1 MDNKDLTLGI
11 LAFIAFAIPI
21 IGSLWKI
28 FSIREQLQTE
38 ILGNRHKLEL
48 QQQELTH
55 LIDQQKLF
63 LNGIQERLQHVRDRS
78 KHAEEDLDLRLSDL
92 ERFIEKTTA
101 FTKRRVSQHTTSL
114 D

>member
-1 MDNKDLTLGI
+1 MDKQEGFLAVLG
-11 LAFIAFAIPI
+11 FIAFAIPI
-21 IGSLWKI
+21 VGALWKL

-55 LIDQQKLF
+55 LVDQQRLF

-78 KHAEEDLDLRLSDL
+78 KHAEEALDLRLSDL
-92 ERFIEKTTA
+92 EGFIEKTTT
-101 FTKRRVSQHTTSL
+101 FTKRRVS
-114 D
+114 